1 MVDWASKMQLGKQI
15 AVDITVE
22 IRDYGRDYGRDC
34 RRVREIAGEPG
45 SIWDTGEHFLNWTN

>member
-1 MVDWASKMQLGKQI
+1 MVDWASKMQLGKQN

-22 IRDYGRDYGRDC
+22 IRDYGRDC

-45 SIWDTGEHFLNWTN
+45 RIWDTGEHFLNWTN